1 MRRLPSTQHR
11 RSHTPMPRT
20 SQEQSQERHAF
31 LLDLFRTQPD
41 LSRQDALESFKDRFG
56 ATINLRTFN
65 ELREQAKKDL
75 SSSPSTPAPK
85 EPEVEVQDERPE
97 VTVEDAGAL
106 LKSAATPELLN
117 GSAPAKKPKAKGP
130 GSRNV
135 FVDAPQEHLQ
145 FLERIVQQLQ
155 EAGAS
160 NVRIDHGTDR
170 WMVLVVDSK

>member
-1 MRRLPSTQHR
+1 
-11 RSHTPMPRT
+11 MPRT

-85 EPEVEVQDERPE
+85 EPEPEVEAQDERPE

-117 GSAPAKKPKAKGP
+117 GAAPAKKPKAKGP
-130 GSRNV
+130 GVRNV

>member
-1 MRRLPSTQHR
+1 
-11 RSHTPMPRT
+11 MPRT

-65 ELREQAKKDL
+65 ELRDQAKKEL
-75 SSSPSTPAPK
+75 SSSPVASTRTRTQ
-85 EPEVEVQDERPE
+85 EPEVEVNDDRPE
-97 VTVEDAGAL
+97 VTTEDAGTM
-106 LKSAATPELLN
+106 LKSAAAPELLN

-130 GSRNV
+130 GVRNV

-145 FLERIVQQLQ
+145 FLERVVQQLQ

>member
-1 MRRLPSTQHR
+1 
-11 RSHTPMPRT
+11 MPRT

-41 LSRQDALESFKDRFG
+41 LSRQDALESFKDKFG

-65 ELREQAKKDL
+65 ELRDQAKKEL
-75 SSSPSTPAPK
+75 ASGGASPRARTQ
-85 EPEVEVQDERPE
+85 EQDVEVNEDRPE
-97 VTVEDAGAL
+97 ITTEDAGAL
-106 LKSAATPELLN
+106 LKSAAAPELLN
-117 GSAPAKKPKAKGP
+117 GAAPAKKPKAKGP
-130 GSRNV
+130 GVRNV

-145 FLERIVQQLQ
+145 FLERVVQQLQ